1 MTANTSK
8 SSNGSST
15 TSSTIPTIDFMP
27 FMKEE
32 GIVVGQDP
40 TPAQLQV
47 AQAIDA
53 ACRDHGFLYLT
64 NFGLSKADRDEI
76 FAASAALFALDEEVK
91 KTQLRPIHPVD
102 NMGYA
107 ALYSESHNKSRPPE
121 SKEAFNV
128 RFPPTNHNNVQGC
141 PERFCA
147 AQARLRS
154 IMTDTCRRYCLACAL
169 ALGLAPDFF
178 HQTFAA
184 MQLCTIRFLHYPPC
198 DYQEPTSDEN
208 NLGRLRIGEH
218 TDFGLVRIGLCDCGL
233 AEGCLRRLGLCFR
246 FNCDSNHVHVP
257 R

>member
-1 MTANTSK
+1 MTASTSN
-8 SSNGSST
+8 SSN
-15 TSSTIPTIDFMP
+15 SSTIPTIDFTP

-32 GIVVGQDP
+32 GIVVDQAP

-64 NFGLSKADRDEI
+64 NFGLAKADRDEV
-76 FAASAALFALDEEVK
+76 FAAAAALFALDEGVK
-91 KTQLRPIHPVD
+91 TTQLRPIHPID

-128 RFPPTNHNNVQGC
+128 RFPPTNQNNLQGC

-147 AQARLRS
+147 AEAKLRS
-154 IMTDTCRRYCLACAL
+154 IMTDTCRRYCLAIAL
-169 ALGLAPDFF
+169 ALGLAPNFF
-178 HQTFAA
+178 HQFFAA

-198 DYQEPTSDEN
+198 DYQEPGHSSGDKN
-208 NLGRLRIGEH
+208 KLGSLRIGEH
-218 TDFGLVRIGLCDCGL
+218 SDFGY
-233 AEGCLRRLGLCFR
+233 
-246 FNCDSNHVHVP
+246 VP
-257 R
+257 